1 MAIIAA
7 TLRRI
12 KSGPLALLGGAE
24 RVNECFTQAG
34 HAWRDC
40 VLDPAT
46 TLAMFVLQVLNG
58 NTSMAHL
65 RLLSGGRCAE
75 SSYCEARK
83 RLPAAGVAAVVEQ
96 LSCDHIRCNQ
106 NDSRWLGRRVLMTDG
121 TTAAAPDTPELQE
134 LWPQPSGQK
143 PGCGFP
149 IIKMLALMD
158 LASGMVLQLT
168 IMCRKVHEMSQ
179 LAGMHGML
187 LAGDVL
193 LGDRAFCSFAHLHLL
208 LKMSVDAVFRMHQRQ
223 IVDFT
228 PNRPHRGKSKNKGTK
243 RKRGGTKPKPGVPT
257 SRFVKKLG
265 DQDQLV
271 EWTRPESWPVWMT
284 FAQFLS
290 QPPTLLIRELRYQIT
305 IKGYR
310 TREVTIATTLL
321 DPMRYPKRQIAR
333 LYKLR
338 WEIETNFRHL
348 KTTLKMEHLK
358 CQSADGVI
366 KELMVFALVYNL
378 VRTAMIK
385 AAQSQKVADANR
397 ISFIGALRWVI
408 TLLPAVQ
415 HPVPL
420 LVVNPTRP
428 NRTHPRV
435 KKRRMKEYDLMNKP
449 RCKYAEPTEPTVHSI
464 VGS

>member
-7 TLRRI
+7 ALKGI
-12 KSGPLALLGGAE
+12 KSAPLALLGGAE
-24 RVNECFTQAG
+24 RVNECFAEAG
-34 HAWRDC
+34 HVWRDRL
-40 VLDPAT
+40 LDPAT

-65 RLLSGGRCAE
+65 RLLSGERCAE

-96 LSCDHIRCNQ
+96 LSCDPIKCNQ

-121 TTAAAPDTPELQE
+121 TSAAAPDTPELQK

-149 IIKMLALMD
+149 LLKLLMLMD
-158 LASGMVLQLT
+158 LASGMILQVT
-168 IMCRKVHEMSQ
+168 IMCRRVHEMSQ
-179 LAGMHGML
+179 LAAMHGKL

-208 LKMSVDAVFRMHQRQ
+208 VKMSADAVFRMHQRQ

-228 PNRPHRGKSKNKGTK
+228 PNRPHRSKSKDKGAR
-243 RKRGGTKPKPGVPT
+243 RKRGIPT

-271 EWTRPESWPVWMT
+271 EWMRPLTWPDWMT
-284 FAQFLS
+284 FTQFLS
-290 QPPTLLIRELRYQIT
+290 QPPTLLIRELRYQIAV
-305 IKGYR
+305 KGYR
-310 TREVTIATTLL
+310 TRQVTIATTLL
-321 DPMRYPKRQIAR
+321 DPTRYSKRAIAR

-338 WEIETNFRHL
+338 WEIETNFGHL
-348 KTTLKMEHLK
+348 KTTMKMEHLK
-358 CQSADGVI
+358 CQTTDGVV

-385 AAQSQKVADANR
+385 AAQNQKVADVNR
-397 ISFIGALRWVI
+397 ISFIAALRWVI
-408 TLLPAVQ
+408 TLLPPTPQ
-415 HPVPL
+415 PEPRL
-420 LVVNPTRP
+420 TVNPKRP
-428 NRTHPRV
+428 DRTHPRV
-435 KKRRMKEYDLMNKP
+435 KKRRMKEYDLMTKP
-449 RCKYAEPTEPTVHSI
+449 RSDYAEPRDRSRVKS
-464 VGS
+464 